1 MKEVGWKMLT
11 KQRPYINWKIV
22 FISIIIIAI
31 LACAFYILQ
40 SYRTIVAS
48 KLPNEEKV
56 EKLIQQETN
65 IIDIDDV
72 TEFQE
77 IDTIYIATGK
87 NEKKEPL
94 IAFIKEK
101 SEDSKQYIKQY
112 KQEELQSAEELVKEW
127 KSECTSCILKKT
139 NYAMI
144 DKNPLLEITYEDEH
158 KRYVFVYY
166 SLEDG
171 SVFEQMKLNRKYQ

>member
-56 EKLIQQETN
+56 
-65 IIDIDDV
+65 
-72 TEFQE
+72 
-77 IDTIYIATGK
+77 
-87 NEKKEPL
+87 
-94 IAFIKEK
+94 
-101 SEDSKQYIKQY
+101 
-112 KQEELQSAEELVKEW
+112 
-127 KSECTSCILKKT
+127 
-139 NYAMI
+139 
-144 DKNPLLEITYEDEH
+144 
-158 KRYVFVYY
+158 
-166 SLEDG
+166 
-171 SVFEQMKLNRKYQ
+171 

>member
-87 NEKKEPL
+87 NEKKEHDK
-94 IAFIKEK
+94 II
-101 SEDSKQYIKQY
+101 
-112 KQEELQSAEELVKEW
+112 
-127 KSECTSCILKKT
+127 CSC
-139 NYAMI
+139 
-144 DKNPLLEITYEDEH
+144 
-158 KRYVFVYY
+158 
-166 SLEDG
+166 
-171 SVFEQMKLNRKYQ
+171 